1 MILILKR
8 EGELNMTD
16 YNCGDRPTEGVYQCG
31 DCSKEIE
38 IDGTINVLAPCP
50 SCGSCSWIQVNTTE

>member
-1 MILILKR
+1 
-8 EGELNMTD
+8 MTD